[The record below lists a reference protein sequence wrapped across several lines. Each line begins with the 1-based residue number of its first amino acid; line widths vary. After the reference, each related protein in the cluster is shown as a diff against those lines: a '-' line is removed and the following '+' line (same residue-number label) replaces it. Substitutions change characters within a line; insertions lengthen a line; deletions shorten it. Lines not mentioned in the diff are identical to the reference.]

1 MSLVRGSGP
10 GSPVHRARSPFG
22 HPQMRSTGGLYF
34 DPMRTT
40 HLLVLCTHVQ
50 VSCFSSGDWRLTDK
64 HAVEMQVGRGNR
76 HGLQRG
82 AVAVCRGRGRRR
94 RQGRAEDGRP
104 GPPSRAARIIAR
116 RLAWTAGRRLGA
128 SEVAPCRSPALALL
142 TELYLPCHGSCANPT
157 TAHAGTARLLRLPYC
172 TDPCCLVGQLGE
184 APARAGDEI
193 DRKRRNGRRGRGGW
207 MRMSAPPPVPS
218 SGLQR

>member
-1 MSLVRGSGP
+1 MCGACRCLVS
-10 GSPVHRARSPFG
+10 RAV
-22 HPQMRSTGGLYF
+22 TGRR
-34 DPMRTT
+34 M
-40 HLLVLCTHVQ
+40 
-50 VSCFSSGDWRLTDK
+50 DK
-64 HAVEMQVGRGNR
+64 HAADAGGAGEQNG

-82 AVAVCRGRGRRR
+82 AMAVCRGRGRRR

-157 TAHAGTARLLRLPYC
+157 TAHAGTARALRLPYC

-218 SGLQR
+218 SGLQRWPSVPTLNTEQFSAQIEQRRSSTRLT